1 VGQGDGRWPPVV
13 QLAPPTSP
21 PDESPAE
28 ELPAVDD
35 EASGAVEP
43 GDDAAVVA
51 GSAAVVPAVEVESRG
66 RDPATGDVGRWVT
79 EIDTTGTQAG
89 TDSPYTEPG
98 YAWVNADGTRAVNV
112 TSAFPGDGT
121 TRVSV
126 LRIV

>member
-1 VGQGDGRWPPVV
+1 VGRGNGRRPPLD
-13 QLAPPTSP
+13 QLEPPASP

-28 ELPAVDD
+28 GLPAADD
-35 EASGAVEP
+35 EASGAVEA
-43 GDDAAVVA
+43 GDDPAVVA
-51 GSAAVVPAVEVESRG
+51 GSAAAVPAVEVESRG
-66 RDPATGDVGRWVT
+66 RDPATGDVGRWVA
-79 EIDTTGTQAG
+79 EIDTTGTQVG

-98 YAWVNADGTRAVNV
+98 YAWVNADGTRAVNI